1 MKRKTDG
8 GMNGCMDVWMYGLW
22 VDEYRGGCMG
32 EMDGF
37 CCGDEIPDKAA

>member
-1 MKRKTDG
+1 MDEKKDG
-8 GMNGCMDVWMYGLW
+8 GRVNGCMDVW
-22 VDEYRGGCMG
+22 VDGYRGGCTG